1 METLIN
7 SSTSTEQDVC
17 QAIILHG
24 LDVLKYCVVDQ
35 KTLQKYV
42 NRLDL
47 EKINYPVPKS
57 AVNEDNWF
65 IPDEY
70 KNMDI
75 EKFLIE
81 QCPIQNHERLATE
94 LKLFKEHDMTMVLKS
109 MKYLIDTMRS
119 NGIVWGVGRGSS
131 VASYALFLIGV
142 HKIDPIKYN
151 LSINEFFKGE

>member
-7 SSTSTEQDVC
+7 SSTSTEQDIC

-57 AVNEDNWF
+57 TIDENTWF

-70 KNMDI
+70 KNLDI
-75 EKFLIE
+75 EEFLVE
-81 QCPIQNHERLATE
+81 QCPKHNLDRLIIE
-94 LKLFKEHDMTMVLKS
+94 LELFRKHNMIMVLRS
-109 MKYLIDTMRS
+109 MKYLVDTMRS

-131 VASYALFLIGV
+131 VASYALYLIGV